1 MHNIG
6 KRNNIGGI
14 IRSACAFNISKV
26 FYVGKQDSNCKKM
39 KVMKDFMFFGNKGT
53 LKKMDFHNFSS
64 LKEAKEYFKENK
76 IFVCGVEIGEGSQPI
91 QSQPFKGNTAFFL
104 GNEGTGLLPMH
115 REICDH
121 FVYIPQYTDKT
132 ASLNVGVAAGI
143 VFHHFASKFV
153 LK

>member
-1 MHNIG
+1 
-6 KRNNIGGI
+6 
-14 IRSACAFNISKV
+14 
-26 FYVGKQDSNCKKM
+26 
-39 KVMKDFMFFGNKGT
+39 MKDFMFFGNKGT
-53 LKKMDFHNFSS
+53 LKKIDFHNFSS

-143 VFHHFASKFV
+143 VFHHFASKFL